1 MSALV
6 STRKV
11 LVFGTELRKR
21 LILGSISNQTRT
33 RDFHSREINEES
45 PKVLITGKVLN
56 IFNFFNIFNIFGKTL
71 SGDFNKFAF
80 F

>member
-11 LVFGTELRKR
+11 VVFGTELRKR

-33 RDFHSREINEES
+33 RDFHSREINEEA
-45 PKVLITGKVLN
+45 PKVLITGNILN
-56 IFNFFNIFNIFGKTL
+56 ILKFFQHFQHFFQWSLFEEVSIFL
-71 SGDFNKFAF
+71 
-80 F
+80 